1 MKEPGITLSPA
12 EMVAITGYELPCK
25 QLGVLH
31 KRGFHR
37 AYIPKG
43 GGGVVLERAHYE
55 AVCRGESEKPR
66 KSANIS
72 FLHKA
77 AA

>member
-1 MKEPGITLSPA
+1 MSGKITLSKA
-12 EMVAITGYELPCK
+12 ELIAITSYELPCK
-25 QLGVLH
+25 QLAELH
-31 KRGFHR
+31 AQGFHR
-37 AYIPKG
+37 ARIG
-43 GGGVVLERAHYE
+43 REGVILERAHYE

>member
-1 MKEPGITLSPA
+1 MSEPGITLSAA
-12 EMVAITGYELPCK
+12 ELHAITGYELPCK

-43 GGGVVLERAHYE
+43 GGVVLERAHYE
-55 AVCRGESEKPR
+55 AVCRGEAEKPR